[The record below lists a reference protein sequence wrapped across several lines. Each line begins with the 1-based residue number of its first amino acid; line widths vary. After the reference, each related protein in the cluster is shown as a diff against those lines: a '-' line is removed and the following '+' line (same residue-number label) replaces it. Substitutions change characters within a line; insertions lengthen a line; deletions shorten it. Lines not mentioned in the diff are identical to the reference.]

1 MKVYKFGGASV
12 KDADAI
18 RNIVSILSNDSEN
31 KVVVVSALDK
41 TTNKL
46 EVLHKMY
53 MSSDKNLYNQFNDI
67 KDFHLNIIKELFAEC
82 CSEVN
87 LLIEEI
93 FNHLNEKLSEEPNSN
108 YDYEYDQIVSFGE
121 LLSTRIIS
129 SYLNMC
135 KIKNLWVDIR
145 NVIKTDDNYCQ
156 AEIDYDLSKG
166 LAHQKL
172 NFTGVNT
179 YITQGFIASTTF
191 GTTTTLGREG
201 SDYTASVIASLIGAD
216 SVTIWKDVPGIL
228 NADPKKFTN
237 THVLPKIS
245 YKEAVELA
253 YSGAKVIHPK
263 TIKPLHNANIN
274 LYVKSFIDPSVTG
287 TVITHTDTKIVSPVL
302 IVKDDQILLSVSPKD
317 ISFVID
323 DRLNELI
330 SILDKYKVKANMI
343 QSSAV
348 NFSVCIDTTYNVH
361 DLITELSDMYNVKY
375 NDNLV
380 LLTVRYYTDDI
391 LQRELKDKIIFM
403 EQRTRSIA
411 RFVIR

>member
-18 RNIVSILSNDSEN
+18 RNIVNILNNDSEN
-31 KVVVVSALDK
+31 NVVVISALDK

-46 EVLHKMY
+46 EMLHKMY
-53 MSSDKNLYNQFNDI
+53 MSSDKNLNNKYNEI
-67 KDFHLNIIKELFAEC
+67 REFHFNIIDNLFDGC

-93 FNHLNEKLSEEPNSN
+93 FSNLKDKLSEEPNNN

-129 SYLNMC
+129 SYLNKH

-156 AEIDYDLSKG
+156 AEVDYDLSKG
-166 LAHQKL
+166 LAQQKL

-201 SDYTASVIASLIGAD
+201 SDYTASVIASLIGAE

-228 NADPKKFTN
+228 NADPKKFN
-237 THVLPKIS
+237 DTHVLSKIS

-274 LYVKSFIDPSVTG
+274 LYVKSFINPKVTG
-287 TVITHTDTKIVSPVL
+287 TIITHTDTMITSPVL
-302 IVKDDQILLSVSPKD
+302 IVKDNQILLSVSPKD

-330 SILDKYKVKANMI
+330 SILDKYKIKANMI
-343 QSSAV
+343 QSSAI

-361 DLITELSDMYNVKY
+361 DMINELSDMYNVKY
-375 NDNLV
+375 NDNLI
-380 LLTVRYYTDDI
+380 LLTVRYYTDEI
-391 LQRELKDKIIFM
+391 LHRELSDKIIFM